1 MALLAVVLAAG
12 SPAFAAAPPP
22 AFGDKTLPPAELAK
36 ARDEVPPPLR
46 QAVDFQRLLQKIRA
60 GAPVAEWKPEMALFL
75 NAPASDPVAKSL
87 VEVAKIWLARASMT
101 QIDAALRKYYR
112 KSVSFPDTLLAV
124 KGDIPAEAQDDPW
137 GQPWVY
143 KPAVPHGL
151 GKLSKQRYQLGP
163 TRLPNLSPLADAI
176 DPESKPATFKLTM
189 RDVGGSKA
197 VELRTAD
204 GQTAILQA
212 GGRSGEFGVVY
223 IGDGWV
229 LLADTERLFSVAF

>member
-1 MALLAVVLAAG
+1 M
-12 SPAFAAAPPP
+12 
-22 AFGDKTLPPAELAK
+22 K
-36 ARDEVPPPLR
+36 
-46 QAVDFQRLLQKIRA
+46 Q
-60 GAPVAEWKPEMALFL
+60 
-75 NAPASDPVAKSL
+75 
-87 VEVAKIWLARASMT
+87 
-101 QIDAALRKYYR
+101 
-112 KSVSFPDTLLAV
+112 
-124 KGDIPAEAQDDPW
+124 DIPAEAQDDPW

-176 DPESKPATFKLTM
+176 DPTPKPPAFKLTM
-189 RDVGGSKA
+189 REVGGAKA

-212 GGRSGEFGVVY
+212 GGRSGEFGVLY

-229 LLADTERLFSVAF
+229 LLADTERLFTVPFERSYNDPMSR

>member
-1 MALLAVVLAAG
+1 ML
-12 SPAFAAAPPP
+12 
-22 AFGDKTLPPAELAK
+22 
-36 ARDEVPPPLR
+36 
-46 QAVDFQRLLQKIRA
+46 
-60 GAPVAEWKPEMALFL
+60 
-75 NAPASDPVAKSL
+75 
-87 VEVAKIWLARASMT
+87 
-101 QIDAALRKYYR
+101 QIDVALRKYYR
-112 KSVSFPDTLLAV
+112 KAVTFPDTLAAV
-124 KGDIPAEAQDDPW
+124 KQDIPAEAQDDPW

-176 DPESKPATFKLTM
+176 DPAPKPPTFKLTM
-189 RDVGGSKA
+189 REVGGAKA

-229 LLADTERLFSVAF
+229 LLADTERLFTVPF

>member
-1 MALLAVVLAAG
+1 MALALF
-12 SPAFAAAPPP
+12 STFAFAAEPP
-22 AFGDKTLPPAELAK
+22 AVFGDKSLSPAEFAK
-36 ARDEVPPPLR
+36 AREEVPAPLR
-46 QAVDFQRLLQKIRA
+46 QAVDFQRLLQIIRS
-60 GAPVAEWKPEMALFL
+60 GTPVAEWKPQMAVFL
-75 NAPASDPVAKSL
+75 NAPSSDPVAKSL
-87 VEVAKIWLARASMT
+87 VDVAKIWLARASMT

-112 KSVSFPDTLLAV
+112 KAVAFPDTLAAV
-124 KGDIPAEAQDDPW
+124 KQDIPADAQEDPW

-176 DPESKPATFKLTM
+176 DPTPKPPTFKLTM
-189 RDVGGSKA
+189 RDVAGAKA

-204 GQTAILQA
+204 GQTAILQP
-212 GGRSGEFGVVY
+212 GGRSGEFGVLY

-229 LLADTERLFSVAF
+229 LLADTERLFTVPF